1 MAGKWRARHDEESPG
16 RVGTEPQAAPV
27 ERVGPRSRV
36 AARIRAL
43 MAARDL
49 LTRKAATPMLLF
61 ISEKRRAHGQQ
72 AKL

>member
-1 MAGKWRARHDEESPG
+1 
-16 RVGTEPQAAPV
+16 
-27 ERVGPRSRV
+27 
-36 AARIRAL
+36 

-61 ISEKRRAHGQQ
+61 ISEKRRAYGQQ